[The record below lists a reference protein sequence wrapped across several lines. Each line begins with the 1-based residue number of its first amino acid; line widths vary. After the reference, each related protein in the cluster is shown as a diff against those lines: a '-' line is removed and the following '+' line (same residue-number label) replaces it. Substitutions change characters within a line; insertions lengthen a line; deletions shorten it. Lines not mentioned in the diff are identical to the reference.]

1 MISAPSP
8 DKKQIAKNTFALYVR
23 MLLSIF
29 VGLYTS
35 RVVLNVLGV
44 SDYGVYNVVGGIVAM
59 ISFLNLALTAA
70 SQRFIS
76 FELGTGNKIRLAK
89 VFSTSVTIHVL
100 LAIILF
106 IIAET
111 IGLWFVNTHL
121 NIETSRIEA
130 ANWVYHCSVLTLV
143 VSVISVPYN
152 SCIVAHEH
160 MKTFAYIGILEV
172 LLKLIIV
179 YLLLVIHG
187 DKLIMYALLVLA
199 VSIIIR
205 SIYSYYCKCHFE
217 ECVYHFVF
225 DKQLFKDMFGFAG
238 WSMLGNFGFSFKDQG
253 SNIILNLFFGTA
265 INAARGVAMQVNGV
279 INHFSD
285 SFMMAITPQITKQYA
300 AGNIKESINLVY
312 TGCRISF
319 YLMAIIST
327 PVLVNVDYLLT
338 LWLGIVPQYTSEFLK
353 LCLLSGMINAM
364 SPPIVRALQATGHIA
379 VFQIVICIIVLSEL
393 PITYY
398 ILSLGAKPYMAMF
411 PTVVIS
417 LIALLVRFLLLKRNI
432 SICRFY
438 YFAFFIVGKNLILLA
453 LGVFFSALICSLFD
467 NSFMSFLL
475 SSFISFF
482 VMLICIYYLGLVHN
496 ERLFVNQKIR
506 RIFSLHK
513 NKICQ

>member
-1 MISAPSP
+1 MSATSVNNRR
-8 DKKQIAKNTFALYVR
+8 IAKNTLLLYIR
-23 MLLSIF
+23 MLLIII

-35 RVVLNVLGV
+35 RVVLNTLGV
-44 SDYGVYNVVGGIVAM
+44 TDYGIYNVVGGIVSMLA
-59 ISFLNLALTAA
+59 FLNSAMVAA

-76 FELGTGNKIRLAK
+76 FELGTGNLERLKK
-89 VFSTSVTIHVL
+89 VFCTSVSIHIA
-100 LAIILF
+100 LAFIILL
-106 IIAET
+106 IAET

-121 NIETSRIEA
+121 NIPTERMTA
-130 ANWVYHCSVLTLV
+130 ANWVYQCSILTLILTV
-143 VSVISVPYN
+143 VSVPYN

-160 MKTFAYIGILEV
+160 MKAFAYVSIVEAV
-172 LLKLIIV
+172 LKLLIV
-179 YLLLVIHG
+179 YILLVGNI
-187 DKLIMYALLVLA
+187 DKLILYAILVAGVALI
-199 VSIIIR
+199 VRIIYGI
-205 SIYSYYCKCHFE
+205 YCKRHFE
-217 ECVYHFVF
+217 ECSYHFVF
-225 DKQLFKDMFGFAG
+225 DRKLFKEMFAFAG
-238 WSMLGNFGFSFKDQG
+238 WSVIGNWGFSFKDQG